1 MAKRKR
7 LTPAQSDYLQ
17 PIPLDLETK
26 SAGSTGLSS
35 PAPIAQVAGEASAA
49 AALQDLAGEVK
60 RARDEGRMILSLPL
74 DQIDAGY
81 LVRDRMIADEEELF
95 VLASSIEA
103 RGQQTPVEVVQLAEN
118 RYGLISGWRRLTALH
133 QLYDRTDQKRFA
145 TIQAL
150 LRQPDTASEAYVAMV
165 EENEVRVGL
174 SYYERAR
181 VAAKAVEQ
189 GVYTTEKQALLTLFG
204 SASRAK
210 RSKIRSFLEIYRAA
224 DDLLNFPMAIGERLG
239 LALSK
244 ALQAHPGRIAD
255 LRVALQ
261 RTPPKTAA
269 EELSCLEGVVKGQGG
284 KQALNS
290 GLETRRTPESMT
302 VAAAA
307 NGKEQPLRGVDMTHT
322 GQSVTLSGPGVTE
335 AFRARLLQWLRTQ
348 G

>member
-17 PIPLDLETK
+17 PIPADLETK

-35 PAPIAQVAGEASAA
+35 PAPIAQVAGEAAA
-49 AALQDLAGEVK
+49 TAALQDLAGEVK
-60 RARDEGRMILSLPL
+60 RARDDGRMILLLPL
-74 DQIDAGY
+74 DQVDAGY

-103 RGQQTPVEVVQLAEN
+103 RGQQTPVEVVKLGED
-118 RYGLISGWRRLTALH
+118 RYGLISGWRRLTALR
-133 QLYDRTDQKRFA
+133 QLHERTGQARFA

-150 LRQPDTASEAYVAMV
+150 IRRPDGASDAYIAMV
-165 EENEVRVGL
+165 EENEIRVGL

-189 GVYTTEKQALLTLFG
+189 GVYATEKQALLTLFN

-224 DDLLNFPMAIGERLG
+224 DDLLRFPMAIAERLG
-239 LALSK
+239 LTLAK

-261 RTPPKTAA
+261 KAKPTTA
-269 EELSCLEGVVKGQGG
+269 EEEIACLESVLKQGQR
-284 KQALNS
+284 KSQNP
-290 GLETRRTPESMT
+290 GLETHVDPRPSNDTEQAAPGIEMT
-302 VAAAA
+302 S
-307 NGKEQPLRGVDMTHT
+307 GKGN
-322 GQSVTLSGPGVTE
+322 VTLSGPGVTE
-335 AFRARLLQWLRTQ
+335 EFRSRLLEWLKWQ

>member
-17 PIPLDLETK
+17 PIPGDLETK
-26 SAGSTGLSS
+26 SIGAKGLSA
-35 PAPIAQVAGEASAA
+35 PAPIAQVAGEASAT

-74 DQIDAGY
+74 DQVDAGY

-95 VLASSIEA
+95 ALVSSIEA
-103 RGQQTPVEVVQLAEN
+103 RGQQTPVEVVELGEN
-118 RYGLISGWRRLTALH
+118 RYGLISGWRRLSALR
-133 QLYDRTDQKRFA
+133 QLHDRTGQKRFA

-150 LRQPDTASEAYVAMV
+150 LRRPDGASDAYVSMV
-165 EENEVRVGL
+165 EENEIRVGL

-189 GVYTTEKQALLTLFG
+189 GVYANEKQALLTLFS

-224 DDLLNFPMAIGERLG
+224 DDLLKFPMAIAERLG

-255 LRVALQ
+255 LRVALE
-261 RTPPKTAA
+261 RAKPETAEA
-269 EELSCLEGVVKGQGG
+269 EIACLEAALKQGQ
-284 KQALNS
+284 KKALKAD
-290 GLETRRTPESMT
+290 LETHVDTKLAPPNVAEQAGPGIEMT
-302 VAAAA
+302 Y
-307 NGKEQPLRGVDMTHT
+307 T
-322 GQSVTLSGPGVTE
+322 GRSVMLTGPGVTE
-335 AFRARLLQWLRTQ
+335 AFRGRLAAWLKAQ
-348 G
+348 E